1 MGDGR
6 IPVYHGWGAP
16 DTARCDPTGWAFWK
30 HGVTN
35 MLFYVKHD
43 RIEAGTHGMV
53 FLLFQ

>member
-35 MLFYVKHD
+35 MFFNFKHD
-43 RIEAGTHGMV
+43 RIEANPHWML